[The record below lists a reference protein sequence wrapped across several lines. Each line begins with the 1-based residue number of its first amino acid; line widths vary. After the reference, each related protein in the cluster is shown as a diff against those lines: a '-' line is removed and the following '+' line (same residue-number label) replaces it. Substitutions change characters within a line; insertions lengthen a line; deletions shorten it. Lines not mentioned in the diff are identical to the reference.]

1 MFRGLVP
8 FNRRDSIAARRYD
21 PWDFGSIVESFF
33 NDSFFPAISSF
44 ANPIRT
50 DIRENE
56 NEYIIEAEIP
66 GVEKDNIK
74 MEVRDNVLTISLE
87 HNEETNEERGNY
99 IRRERKY
106 GSYSRSFNVENIKQ
120 DEIKAKYSNGILT
133 VVLPKA
139 DNIKENVRRID
150 IQ

>member
-8 FNRRDSIAARRYD
+8 SNRRDAIAVRKYD
-21 PWDFGSIVESFF
+21 PWDFGRVFENFF
-33 NDSFFPAISSF
+33 NDSFFPALSSF
-44 ANPIRT
+44 ANPIKA
-50 DIRENE
+50 DIREND

-74 MEVRDNVLTISLE
+74 MEVRDNVLTIGLE
-87 HNEETNEERGNY
+87 HKEETNEERGNY

-106 GSYSRSFNVENIKQ
+106 GSCSRSFGVENIKQ
-120 DEIKAKYSNGILT
+120 DEIKAKYNNGILT

-139 DNIKENVRRID
+139 EKVKENIRKID